1 MDRTF
6 VLLDGDSI
14 FGPAHL
20 AAGFMNAGRSIR
32 EGRCRAKQPSM
43 EVLRFLGGSRQVSRG
58 AKRVSPG
65 KGAGSVLLAVAPS
78 GWPAQEGPTPLPEID
93 VRDWDGPEVPGLEG
107 RVVSFV
113 GHYPF
118 FQMNQLILAFHVEAR
133 GEITLNEE
141 LADFRVIAPSKLRP
155 WPMGTG
161 MAVRDWLERRSK
173 SEGAKDN
180 Q

>member
-1 MDRTF
+1 MISRSLGGDRTF

-43 EVLRFLGGSRQVSRG
+43 EVLRFLGGSRQVSGG

-65 KGAGSVLLAVAPS
+65 KRAGRVLLAVAPS

-107 RVVSFV
+107 RVVDEPS
-113 GHYPF
+113 
-118 FQMNQLILAFHVEAR
+118 
-133 GEITLNEE
+133 EI
-141 LADFRVIAPSKLRP
+141 
-155 WPMGTG
+155 WG
-161 MAVRDWLERRSK
+161 
-173 SEGAKDN
+173 GAKAARVFGLKAGISIEEMEAAIIEMVATADLI
-180 Q
+180 